1 MSCRVIG
8 RTLETAL
15 LAHVSADA
23 RERGAK
29 ILQGWFLD
37 TKKNAPAREFY
48 RGHGFEVAETTTEG
62 VLWRLDLRNKEIRT
76 PEWIKQILAT
86 DERGSRGLTSLT

>member
-15 LAHVSADA
+15 LAHLAADA

-29 ILQGWFLD
+29 ILQGWFLA
-37 TKKNAPAREFY
+37 TKKNAPAQEFY
-48 RGHGFEVAETTTEG
+48 RDHGFEVAEQTAEG
-62 VLWRLDLRNKEIRT
+62 VLWKLDLQEKEIRT

-86 DERGSRGLTSLT
+86 DERRSRGLTSLT